1 MEFNKDVKID
11 RYYNLDKILR
21 LDLSKE
27 VRENLEQKFGRRVF
41 FDSNG
46 SCKVGKL
53 CGLEINYQLGAT
65 YYIISDANN
74 KELFIPVSQS
84 ITTIL

>member
-1 MEFNKDVKID
+1 MEFNKDGKID
-11 RYYNLDKILR
+11 RYYNLDEILR

>member
-1 MEFNKDVKID
+1 MKYNKSNEII
-11 RYYNLDKILR
+11 RCYNLEEILR
-21 LDLSKE
+21 LDLDKE
-27 VRENLEQKFGRRVF
+27 VRENLRQKFGKRVF

>member
-1 MEFNKDVKID
+1 MEFNKDGKID
-11 RYYNLDKILR
+11 RYYNLDEILR

-27 VRENLEQKFGRRVF
+27 VREDLRQKFGKRVF